1 MLKKSIV
8 IILCLSI
15 MASLILP
22 MSVFAEEL
30 FKPTSLEAPTS
41 ISCSFISSS
50 IFIRFTE
57 PASVHELINM
67 DNGGNSKLLAL
78 VDYKKNNG
86 EWTLGDKDFSE
97 NTNSITSITE
107 TKKWVTRL
115 SNTQHDINNTT
126 DAWYIARTLGEP
138 ENKYDFKNNTYYFRV
153 RFVYETY
160 EGKSGYSR
168 VYSPYSAVAG
178 YGKDAKPNMP
188 ASLEAPQN
196 LKGELLTDKDGR
208 PYFALNWDIPA
219 SISEGNKAVKISH
232 NIDWKVGNGTWAS
245 ETKNMNE
252 YHAGSGLL
260 TNKDTCNPLN
270 KGGIGEVDIQANVY
284 YFRAYFIY
292 TYDGVTVKSPY
303 SNVFSIG
310 TPSFTA
316 SAWAVND
323 IKKANDYG
331 LVTEKLDAADP
342 KGPIT
347 REEFSEIAIRLYEK
361 VTGKAATYDNLTEF
375 SDTKNPEIYKAFK
388 LEIVKGIGGGKF
400 APDEL
405 VTREQIAAMMQRA
418 VKAMKPDADQST
430 DGAEAFKD
438 EKDISKWALDSVKFM
453 SKQGLLKGANGKF
466 GPKDST
472 TREQGIVIVVRTYD
486 KYSDK

>member
-1 MLKKSIV
+1 MLRKSIV
-8 IILCLSI
+8 IIIFLSI
-15 MASLILP
+15 LASFIL
-22 MSVFAEEL
+22 SGTVFAES
-30 FKPTSLEAPTS
+30 KPTPTSLEAPTS
-41 ISCSFISSS
+41 ISCRFVNAS
-50 IFIRFTE
+50 IIVRFTE
-57 PASVHELINM
+57 PMSLHEM
-67 DNGGNSKLLAL
+67 HVPNSGYSGTIYAQ

-86 EWTLGDKDFSE
+86 DWVIGDTELGE
-97 NTNSITSITE
+97 TNTSVAYMPE
-107 TKKWVTRL
+107 TKNWIIRPFNQL
-115 SNTQHDINNTT
+115 HDINNTMET
-126 DAWYIARTLGEP
+126 WYVARGLGEP
-138 ENKYDFKNNTYYFRV
+138 GNKYDFENNTYYFRI
-153 RFVYETY
+153 RFVLETY
-160 EGKSGYSR
+160 QGSK
-168 VYSPYSAVAG
+168 VYQHLYSAYSSVAG

-188 ASLEAPQN
+188 SSLEAPQN
-196 LKGELLTDKDGR
+196 LKGELLTEKDGR
-208 PYFALNWDIPA
+208 PYFMLNWDIPE
-219 SISEGNKAVKISH
+219 SISEENKVAEISH

-252 YHAGSGLL
+252 YKAGSGLL
-260 TNKDTCNPLN
+260 TNEQKCNPLD

-284 YFRAYFIY
+284 YFRAYFRY
-292 TYDGVTVKSPY
+292 TYNGVTVKSPY
-303 SNVFSIG
+303 SNTFSIG

-323 IKKANDYG
+323 IKKANDLG
-331 LVTEKLDAADP
+331 LMTEKLKAANP
-342 KGPIT
+342 KGAIT
-347 REEFSEIAIRLYEK
+347 REEFSEIAIKLYEK

-388 LEIVKGIGGGKF
+388 LGIVKGIGGGKF

-418 VKAMKPDADQST
+418 VKAMKPEVDQST

-438 EKDISKWALDSVKFM
+438 EEDISNWALNSVKFM

-486 KYSDK
+486 KYSSK